1 MYILS
6 QAKNPVRRGMFQLC
20 ALAFTALIQCPAF
33 AQVHEEAPERGI
45 HRNLA
50 TLLRSGA
57 FDFIDVSSAG
67 IGQRPRGSV
76 RFRFESATRALR
88 GVGVAAEECRTLLRS
103 TSSRGVQANGMSDGV
118 RLGLSVTV
126 HCRFF

>member
-1 MYILS
+1 MNILS
-6 QAKNPVRRGMFQLC
+6 QAKNPVRCGVFQLC
-20 ALAFTALIQCPAF
+20 TLAFTLLIQCPAF
-33 AQVHEEAPERGI
+33 AQMQEEAPERGI

-67 IGQRPRGSV
+67 IGQRPRGSL

-88 GVGVAAEECRTLLRS
+88 GVGVEADDCRTLVRS
-103 TSSRGVQANGMSDGV
+103 TSSRAVQANGISDGV
-118 RLGLSVTV
+118 RLGLSITV